1 MEKKIEYTNGEVTVI
16 WRPEICQHSG
26 ICVRTLPQV
35 YNPNERPWVK
45 PQNATTEQLIAQIK
59 MCPSGALRYRM
70 NNEPEQ
76 ESI

>member
-1 MEKKIEYTNGEVTVI
+1 M

-59 MCPSGALRYRM
+59 MCPSEALRY
-70 NNEPEQ
+70 E
-76 ESI
+76 